1 MQTKDFYTQLIEL
14 TIATFLRAFV
24 TEHRTDVPQTLFLI
38 VQQTMFNTGAHAAR
52 RTFRTQR
59 QAFAVAV
66 FKGIHFF
73 FHDISHF
80 TDSAF
85 KQWGLLYNRH
95 TDFTVAVTAKH
106 LFQRSFNT
114 LPQGC
119 VFWQVVVHAA
129 NGLDILCHVSS
140 LSFYKK

>member
-1 MQTKDFYTQLIEL
+1 
-14 TIATFLRAFV
+14 
-24 TEHRTDVPQTLFLI
+24 
-38 VQQTMFNTGAHAAR
+38 MFNTGTHAAR

-66 FKGIHFF
+66 VKGIHFF
-73 FHDISHF
+73 FHDVGHF

-95 TDFTVAVTAKH
+95 TDFTVAVAAEH
-106 LFQRSFNT
+106 MFQRSFDA
-114 LPQGC
+114 LPQCGI
-119 VFWQVVVHAA
+119 FRQVVVHAA